1 MGGTS
6 SLTRRQRRAEA
17 TLEAAP
23 PWQVADL
30 PYAAQPLRTVR
41 PVPSALDNLS
51 ADGPLARR
59 LGASFERRPDQA
71 AMAEAVADAFSRGGK
86 LIVEA
91 GTGVGKSFAYL
102 LPAID
107 LILATGDKDKKK
119 RVVVSTHTIA
129 LQEQLME
136 KDLPLLRSVV
146 PGEFLAVL
154 AKGRGNY
161 VSRRRT
167 RRAWDKSANLYE
179 ESRQMQSV
187 ETVLDWLDD
196 TEDGS
201 LASLPQLAAPDVWAD
216 VRSDADDCLGKRCP
230 TYKSCFFQA
239 ARRRIHNADLIVVNH
254 ALFFADLSMRRAG
267 HGVLPPYD
275 AVILDEAHTI
285 EDAAADHFGVSVS
298 STQLRF
304 LLGRL
309 FNQRRKRGVLQ
320 GLQGKLDAHAWNT
333 LASHVEHTRAAAEDF
348 FGELG
353 VWQEGRGPRHNGRLH
368 EAPPVDAS
376 PLAEHLQELSLR
388 LKNARNRLE
397 DEGDQLEVGSHA
409 DRAQGQ
415 ALALGA
421 LVEQTLDD
429 HVYWVDHQ
437 AASGGGGRPGRRERT
452 TLAAS
457 PIEVGAILADKLFAA
472 ETGHGGPLP
481 VVMTSATL
489 STANTP
495 ERGDAAKR
503 KAFAHIAGRLGCGVA
518 MKDPA
523 RSLLQLGSPFD
534 YATQARVVV
543 HPSLPEP
550 NDPKHPAAM
559 ADVLLRH
566 LKDSDGG
573 AFVLFTSYASL
584 RGTADRIRRHLGHW
598 GMPMLVHGPGV
609 QRRELLAKFRHDR
622 RSVLLGADSFWQG
635 VDVAGEGLRLVV
647 ITRLPFV
654 VPDRPMVQARSERVT
669 ARGGNA
675 FADYATPEAVLR
687 FKQGFGRLIR
697 SRTDTGTVAVLD
709 PRIVNKPYGRRFLAA
724 LPDVP
729 VMRGLDRDA
738 ERVPVGAADRGGFR

>member
-1 MGGTS
+1 M
-6 SLTRRQRRAEA
+6 
-17 TLEAAP
+17 
-23 PWQVADL
+23 
-30 PYAAQPLRTVR
+30 
-41 PVPSALDNLS
+41 PSALDNLS
-51 ADGPLARR
+51 ASGALARR
-59 LGASFERRPDQA
+59 LGASFERRPEQA
-71 AMAEAVADAFSRGGK
+71 AMAEAVADTFARGGK

-107 LILATGDKDKKK
+107 LILQTDDRDKKK
-119 RVVVSTHTIA
+119 RVIVSTHTIA

-146 PGEFLAVL
+146 PGEFSAVL

-167 RRAWDKSANLYE
+167 RRAWDRSATMFE
-179 ESRQMQSV
+179 EDRQTRSV
-187 ETVLDWLDD
+187 ETVLDWLEE
-196 TEDGS
+196 TPEGS
-201 LASLPQLAAPDVWAD
+201 VATLPQLAAPEVWTD

-230 TYKSCFFQA
+230 TYKTCFFQA
-239 ARRRIHNADLIVVNH
+239 ARRRIQNADLIVVNH
-254 ALFFADLSMRRAG
+254 ALFFADLAMRRAG

-309 FNQRRKRGVLQ
+309 FNARRKRGVLQ
-320 GLQGKLDAHAWNT
+320 GLQGKLDPGAWNT
-333 LASHVEHTRAAAEDF
+333 LASHVEHTRAVTDDF

-353 VWQEGRGPRHNGRLH
+353 VWQEGRGPRHNGRLLQP
-368 EAPPVDAS
+368 PPVDAT

-388 LKNARNRLE
+388 LKNARNKLE
-397 DEGDQLEVGSHA
+397 DESDQMEIGAQA

-415 ALALGA
+415 ALALEA

-429 HVYWVDHQ
+429 HVYWVDHVP
-437 AASGGGGRPGRRERT
+437 ASGGTQQRAGRRERT
-452 TLAAS
+452 TLSAS
-457 PIEVGAILADKLFAA
+457 PVEVGSILADKLFAA
-472 ETGHGGPLP
+472 ETGHGKPLP
-481 VVMTSATL
+481 VVLTSATL

-495 ERGDAAKR
+495 EKSPEARK
-503 KAFAHIAGRLGCGVA
+503 KAFAHVAGRLGVSAA
-518 MKDPA
+518 MADPS

-534 YATQARVVV
+534 YASQARVVV
-543 HPSLPEP
+543 HPGLPEP

-566 LKDSDGG
+566 LKASDGG
-573 AFVLFTSYASL
+573 AFVLFTSYAML
-584 RGTADRIRRHLGHW
+584 RGTADRIRRHLGQW
-598 GMPMLVHGPGV
+598 GMPMLVHGPGT
-609 QRRELLAKFRHDR
+609 QRRELLARFRHDR

-669 ARGGNA
+669 ARGGSA
-675 FADYATPEAVLR
+675 FADYSMPEAVLR

-697 SRTDTGTVAVLD
+697 SKTDTGTVAVLD

-729 VMRGLDRDA
+729 VQRGFD
-738 ERVPVGAADRGGFR
+738 EPVPVGAADRGVI